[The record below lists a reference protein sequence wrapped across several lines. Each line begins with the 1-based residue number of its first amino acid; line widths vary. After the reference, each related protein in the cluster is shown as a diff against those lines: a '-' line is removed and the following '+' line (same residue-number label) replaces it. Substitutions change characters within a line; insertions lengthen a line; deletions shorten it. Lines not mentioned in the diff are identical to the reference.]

1 MKELGLYIHIPFC
14 ESKCYYCDFISYPN
28 KRDFIEKYVDYL
40 IKEIKMQSEKL
51 KNYKLKTIF
60 IGGGTPSSI
69 DAKYIYNIL
78 EEVYKEFN
86 TTFLEEITIEVN
98 PNTIDED
105 KLKLYKKSNI
115 NRISL
120 GLQSS
125 DNNILK
131 RIGRTHTKE
140 VFLKNYKLISK
151 YGFNNVN
158 VDIMF
163 NLPKQTL
170 DDVKKTIDFVTK
182 LDVKHISFY
191 SLKLEKGTPF
201 FDKYKDDKFSLPSED
216 LEREMYHEGIELLK
230 NRNFHQYEISNFHK
244 KNYKCKHN
252 LLYWKVKPYL
262 GVGLGAHSNLFSER
276 WGNEINFTNYFKAID
291 DNRLPIFESEKIDKN
306 MEISEYV
313 ILGLRLNKGID
324 KRIFYNRFN
333 VNIEKIYKSQIKKF
347 ESEGLLN
354 NFNKRIKLTERGRDI
369 SNRVFM
375 ELLT

>member
-28 KRDFIEKYVDYL
+28 KRNFIEIYVNYL

-51 KNYKLKTIF
+51 KNYKLKTVF

-69 DAKYIYNIL
+69 DAKYIYKIL

-86 TTFLEEITIEVN
+86 TTFLEEITIEAN
-98 PNTIDED
+98 PNTIDEN

-151 YGFNNVN
+151 YGFSNINI
-158 VDIMF
+158 DIMF

-170 DDVKKTIDFVTK
+170 YEVEKTINFVTK

-191 SLKLEKGTPF
+191 SLKLEEGTPF
-201 FDKYKDDKFSLPSED
+201 FDKYKDDKSSLPSED
-216 LEREMYHEGIELLK
+216 LEREMYHKGIELLK
-230 NRNFHQYEISNFHK
+230 NKNFHQYEISNFHK

-262 GVGLGAHSNLFSER
+262 GVGIGAHSNLFNER
-276 WGNEINFTNYFKAID
+276 WGNEINFTNYFKALD
-291 DNRLPIFESEKIDKN
+291 NNRLPIFQSERIDKN
-306 MEISEYV
+306 MEMSEYV
-313 ILGLRLNKGID
+313 ILGLRLNEGID
-324 KRIFYNRFN
+324 KRVFYKRFN

-347 ESEGLLN
+347 EREGLLN
-354 NFNKRIKLTERGRDI
+354 NFNNRIKLTERGRDI